1 MNKYL
6 FIEKNL
12 EKIIRS
18 NKPVVGLELNSISKV
33 VPYPQSLN
41 LAMEIEDIIKRKTG
55 FAADKIT
62 INICNN

>member
-41 LAMEIEDIIKRKTG
+41 LANWRL
-55 FAADKIT
+55 KI
-62 INICNN
+62 